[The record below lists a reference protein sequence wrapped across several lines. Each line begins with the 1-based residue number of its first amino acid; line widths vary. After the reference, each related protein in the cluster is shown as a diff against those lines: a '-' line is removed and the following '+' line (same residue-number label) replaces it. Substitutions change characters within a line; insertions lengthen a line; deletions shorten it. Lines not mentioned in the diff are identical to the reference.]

1 MSATA
6 PRSAGL
12 IGIVLLVV
20 ALAAL
25 AGRVAPV
32 SAQTATVSAVTLAS
46 TSRTTATATVTVSG
60 AGTFYL
66 RFSLRDENNWQPSL
80 TATATGAGDVT
91 FALTGLAASA
101 YSRSSQ

>member
-20 ALAAL
+20 ALATL

-60 AGTFYL
+60 AGTCYL
-66 RFSLRDENNWQPSL
+66 RFSLQDENNWQPSL
-80 TATATGAGDVT
+80 TATGPERGT
-91 FALTGLAASA
+91 
-101 YSRSSQ
+101 